1 MDVKHFSLSLQCPGS
16 TISSQFYLLT
26 ISTPVSYYSKGSFLD
41 VILKLMLTNDRNG
54 MAFLPLNFF
63 ISSKQ
68 QPTGN
73 KLTK

>member
-41 VILKLMLTNDRNG
+41 VILKLLLYG
-54 MAFLPLNFF
+54 W
-63 ISSKQ
+63 Q
-68 QPTGN
+68 
-73 KLTK
+73 